1 MPLHLNSSDDTVLA
15 FFREKKI
22 LTIDQLSQLL
32 RCSPITARRRLKQW
46 QAITSYNR
54 NNRYYTLPS
63 VPVFDKKGLWH
74 CRGASF
80 SKHGSCKQTVVHLV
94 QLSEK
99 GLSNTELAGVLGENP
114 NSLLAHFKEIP
125 GITKERHGRDIVY
138 FSCDEQVYNRQRR
151 NRFPPEPSA
160 AALPSDAQAILI
172 LVELIHHP
180 GLSVDELIQQLGGKG
195 HTVHSDA
202 VLALFDQYGIKK
214 N

>member
-1 MPLHLNSSDDTVLA
+1 MPHHPDSSEQTVLDS
-15 FFREKKI
+15 FREKKI
-22 LTIDQLSQLL
+22 LTIDQLAQLL
-32 RCSPITARRRLKQW
+32 GCSPITARRRLKQW
-46 QAITSYNR
+46 RALTSYNR

-63 VPVFDKKGLWH
+63 VPVFNKKGLWH
-74 CRGASF
+74 YRGVSF
-80 SKHGSCKQTVVHLV
+80 SKHGTCKQTVVHLV

-114 NSLLAHFKEIP
+114 NSLLAHFREIP

-138 FSCDEQVYNRQRR
+138 FSSDEREYTRQRR
-151 NRFPPEPSA
+151 TRFPPEPSA

-180 GLSVDELIQQLGGKG
+180 RLSVEELVRQLEGKG
-195 HTVHSDA
+195 HVVSADTVR
-202 VLALFDQYGIKK
+202 ALFDRYGVKK

>member
-1 MPLHLNSSDDTVLA
+1 MPLSTNSNEQMVLSS
-15 FFREKKI
+15 FREKKI

-46 QAITSYNR
+46 QALTSYNR

-74 CRGASF
+74 YRGASF
-80 SKHGSCKQTVVHLV
+80 SKHGTCKQTVVHLV
-94 QLSEK
+94 QLSKK

-138 FSCDEQVYNRQRR
+138 FSSDEQVYKRQRR
-151 NRFPPEPSA
+151 NRFPPGPSA
-160 AALPSDAQAILI
+160 DALPSDAQAILI

-180 GLSVDELIQQLGGKG
+180 ELSFDELVQQLQGKG
-195 HTVHSDA
+195 HVVHTDTVR
-202 VLALFDQYGIKK
+202 ALFDRYGIKK

>member
-1 MPLHLNSSDDTVLA
+1 MPLHSNSRDETVVA
-15 FFREKKI
+15 TFREEKI

-32 RCSPITARRRLKQW
+32 RCSAVTARRRLKQW
-46 QAITSYNR
+46 RALTSYNR

-74 CRGASF
+74 YRGASF
-80 SKHGSCKQTVVHLV
+80 SKHGTCKQTVVHFV

-114 NSLLAHFKEIP
+114 NSLLAHFTEIP

-138 FSCDEQVYNRQRR
+138 FSSDERVYKRQRR
-151 NRFPPEPSA
+151 NRFPPHPSA
-160 AALPSDAQAILI
+160 AVLPSDAQAILI

-180 GLSVDELIQQLGGKG
+180 KLSVDELVQELRGKG
-195 HTVHSDA
+195 HAVHTDA
-202 VLALFDQYGIKK
+202 VLALFDRYGIKK

>member
-1 MPLHLNSSDDTVLA
+1 MPLHSSSCEETVVA
-15 FFREKKI
+15 TFREEKI

-32 RCSPITARRRLKQW
+32 RCSPVTARRRLKRW
-46 QAITSYNR
+46 RALTSYNR

-74 CRGASF
+74 YRGASF
-80 SKHGSCKQTVVHLV
+80 SKHGTCKQTVVHFV

-114 NSLLAHFKEIP
+114 NSLLAHFREIP
-125 GITKERHGRDIVY
+125 GIAKERHGRDIVY
-138 FSCDEQVYNRQRR
+138 FSSDEQAFKRQRR

-160 AALPSDAQAILI
+160 GVLPSDAQAILI

-180 GLSVDELIQQLGGKG
+180 ELSVDELVQQLRGKG
-195 HTVHSDA
+195 HAVETDS
-202 VLALFDQYGIKK
+202 VLALFDRYGIKK